1 MKRKIINT
9 SLIAIYILSV
19 ANIIYPVI
27 RFENRMFSLFYT
39 GVIMLIP
46 IYLALRSFG
55 IKNRVLKIISLLSTG
70 MLSLFSLLVL
80 AILFFMVG
88 NQDNMGYDPSFECWK
103 EIVVDEYTIDTYR
116 INGGAMTSY
125 SVLVRQEK
133 PIGLGLKLVKDVYQK
148 DGVGDIDIEWD
159 NHVMELDGKKIQ
171 LKVSIY

>member
-1 MKRKIINT
+1 
-9 SLIAIYILSV
+9 
-19 ANIIYPVI
+19 
-27 RFENRMFSLFYT
+27 
-39 GVIMLIP
+39 
-46 IYLALRSFG
+46 
-55 IKNRVLKIISLLSTG
+55 
-70 MLSLFSLLVL
+70 
-80 AILFFMVG
+80 MVG
-88 NQDNMGYDPSFECWK
+88 NQDNMGYDPSFEWDK